1 MRKFY
6 FLLAVALM
14 PWLTQAQNNENDS
27 LRLEERIGEVVVA
40 AHSLQGDARAV
51 LTATHKISAQEIER
65 QHNSSL
71 LPSLTQQVPG
81 LFITSRGVMGYGV
94 STGASG
100 TMSMRG
106 IGGAPTTSMLVTVD
120 GVPQYMGL
128 MGHPLADTF
137 HSMMAESVE
146 VASGPNSVMW
156 GSSAMGGVINITTR
170 KMHEDGV
177 EDQIEVGYGSH
188 NTLQTSLTNRFK
200 RGKFTSSAGATYN
213 RTDGHRTDMG
223 FEQLGG
229 DLKLGYEFNPHW
241 MVSASGQVTHFN
253 ASNPGSVTS
262 PILDND
268 SRILRYSTSLSL
280 RNAYER
286 TSGAVNIFYNG
297 GRHRINDGYSPSAQ
311 PLDYRFNSRD
321 NTFGAMWHQTLTLIE
336 SNRTAFGIEYQRF
349 GGKAWNT
356 YLTDGTES
364 ITADKHLHQIAGYIF
379 TQQNIT
385 QRLTLNAGLR
395 LDYNSHIGR
404 EWVPQAGIA
413 YTLPRNA
420 QLKASV
426 SKGFRFPTIREM
438 YMFPPQN
445 PDLKP
450 ESIINYEISLNQ
462 RLLDG
467 RLTYQASI
475 FYING
480 KNIIQTLP
488 VDGRKKNVNSGKV
501 ENWGVELQAAW
512 MITKSWRLNANYS
525 LLNMRYDV
533 VGAPKHKLCAGTS
546 YTLKRWEL
554 SSEAQY
560 INSLITQLT
569 PIQKEEFLL
578 WNASLNFSAT
588 PRLRIY
594 GRVENILNQKYE
606 INAGYPMPGTTFF
619 TGVKFNF

>member
-1 MRKFY
+1 
-6 FLLAVALM
+6 M
-14 PWLTQAQNNENDS
+14 PLCVWAQTIENDS
-27 LRLEERIGEVVVA
+27 LKLEAKIGEVVVA

-51 LTATHKISAQEIER
+51 LTATHKISAQDIER
-65 QHNSSL
+65 QHNASII
-71 LPSLTQQVPG
+71 PSLTQQVPG

-106 IGGAPTTSMLVTVD
+106 IGGAPTTAMLVTVD

-137 HSMMAESVE
+137 HSMMTESVE

-156 GSSAMGGVINITTR
+156 GSSAMGGMINITTC
-170 KMHEDGV
+170 KMQQDGV
-177 EDQIEVGYGSH
+177 EDHIEVGYGSH
-188 NTLQTSLTNRFK
+188 NTLQTAITNRFK
-200 RGKFTSSAGATYN
+200 RGKFTSAAGATYN
-213 RTDGHRTDMG
+213 RTDGHRADMG
-223 FEQLGG
+223 FDQLGG
-229 DLKLGYEFNPHW
+229 NLKLGYEFNPHW
-241 MVSASGQVTHFN
+241 MLTASGQVTHFN

-321 NTFGAMWHQTLTLIE
+321 NTFGAMWHQTFTLIE
-336 SNRTAFGIEYQRF
+336 SNRTAIGVEYQRF
-349 GGKAWNT
+349 GGKAWNK
-356 YLTDGTES
+356 YLSDGTES
-364 ITADKHLHQIAGYIF
+364 VTADKHLHQIAGYIF

-413 YTLPRNA
+413 YALPHNA

-475 FYING
+475 FYIDG

-512 MITKSWRLNANYS
+512 MVTKSWRVNANYS
-525 LLNMRYDV
+525 YLNMRYDV
-533 VGAPKHKLCAGTS
+533 IGAPKHKLCASTS
-546 YTLKRWEL
+546 YALKRWEL
-554 SSEAQY
+554 SSDLQY
-560 INSLITQLT
+560 INSLITQLSPT
-569 PIQKEEFLL
+569 TKEEFLL
-578 WNASLNFSAT
+578 WNANLEFSAT

-606 INAGYPMPGTTFF
+606 INAGYPMTGTTFF